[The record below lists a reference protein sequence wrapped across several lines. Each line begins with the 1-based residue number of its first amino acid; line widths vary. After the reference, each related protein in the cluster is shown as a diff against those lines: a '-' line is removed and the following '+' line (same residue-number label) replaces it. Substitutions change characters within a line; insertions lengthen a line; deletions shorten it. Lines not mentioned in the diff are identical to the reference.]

1 MSAQYSH
8 YDALENMKKAVA
20 DGHHRAVI
28 GGMWD
33 ELGALQKQFLLSQGL
48 KPEHRF
54 IDMGCGSLRAGV
66 PLTEYLDA
74 QRYYGVD
81 ISPDLLVAGYE
92 REIVPAGLEAKLP
105 RSNLAANADFDA
117 TGFGVKFDYGI
128 AQSVFTHMPI
138 TRLTDCLTALRPVF
152 TEGGR
157 FYVTYFERPDDAD
170 PAAPLPHEPG
180 GVVTHPDR
188 DPYDTTLA
196 ALSGA
201 TPSGW
206 RLNVMGRWDHPRDQ
220 RMALFI
226 RETGQ
231 D

>member
-33 ELGALQKQFLLSQGL
+33 ELGALQKRFLLSQGL
-48 KPEHRF
+48 KPHHRF

-66 PLTEYLDA
+66 PLTEYLDPD
-74 QRYYGVD
+74 RYYGVD
-81 ISPDLLVAGYE
+81 ISADLLEAGYE
-92 REIVPAGLEAKLP
+92 REIVPAGLGAKLP
-105 RSNLAANADFDA
+105 RDHLAANADFDA
-117 TGFGVKFDYGI
+117 TGFGVSFDYGI

-138 TRLTDCLTALRPVF
+138 ARLTDCLTALAPVF
-152 TEGGR
+152 AEGGR
-157 FYVTYFERPDDAD
+157 FYVTFFERPAETPAD
-170 PAAPLPHEPG
+170 APLPHEPG

-188 DPYDTTLA
+188 DPYDTTIA
-196 ALSGA
+196 ALSAA
-201 TPSGW
+201 TPQGW
-206 RLNVMGRWDHPRDQ
+206 QLDVLNHWDHPRDQ
-220 RMALFI
+220 RMALFV